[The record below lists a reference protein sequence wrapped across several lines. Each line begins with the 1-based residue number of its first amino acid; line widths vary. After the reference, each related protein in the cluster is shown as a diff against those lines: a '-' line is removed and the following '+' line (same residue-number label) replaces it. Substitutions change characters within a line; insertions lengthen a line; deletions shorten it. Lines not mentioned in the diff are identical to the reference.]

1 MYQVGQ
7 FIIYAQEGVCRVEAI
22 GSVDIKGAR
31 QDMLYYT
38 LRSLWHQGKVYAPV
52 ESEAFSRP
60 VITEAEA
67 SALLADI
74 PNAPVQVFE
83 NHNPRVLG
91 EIYQKYLKSNDC
103 RKLLELIISI
113 KAKGVRLAARGR
125 RLGMVDERCIKQA
138 EEKLCGEF
146 SVAMSI
152 PAEEVKALLNAALAQ
167 TQK

>member
-22 GSVDIKGAR
+22 GPVDIKGAR

-38 LRSLWHQGKVYAPV
+38 LRSLSHHGTVYAPV
-52 ESEAFSRP
+52 ESGAYNRP
-60 VITEAEA
+60 VMSGEEART
-67 SALLADI
+67 LLADI
-74 PNAPVQVFE
+74 PNIPVQIFE

-91 EIYQKYLKSNDC
+91 EVYQKYLKSNDC
-103 RKLLELIISI
+103 RKLLELVLSI
-113 KAKGVRLAARGR
+113 KAKGARLAARGR

>member
-22 GSVDIKGAR
+22 GPVDIKGAR

-91 EIYQKYLKSNDC
+91 EIWAWWTSGASSRP
-103 RKLLELIISI
+103 RKNSAANSLLPCPSRQR
-113 KAKGVRLAARGR
+113 K
-125 RLGMVDERCIKQA
+125 
-138 EEKLCGEF
+138 
-146 SVAMSI
+146 
-152 PAEEVKALLNAALAQ
+152 
-167 TQK
+167 